1 MSGKISIS
9 GIRVVMNLLI
19 AGTLIFGFS
28 IIAEAMHQLL
38 FNPETIDILDRDHPW
53 LRPTTDVTL
62 MLDKAVIAEDD
73 VVYETVQQNILIHDI
88 LERFL
93 FVVITVLIF
102 FQLKKLLI
110 AINGTSFFVRD
121 NYRIIRR
128 LSFLVL
134 LWVGSEILIYE
145 LIPVFVPPVLIQ
157 YSINFT
163 TFTESVYRNI
173 MSALDFRMLFV
184 AIILYVVAVSFR
196 EGTALKEQT
205 DLTI

>member
-28 IIAEAMHQLL
+28 IVAEEMHQLM

-73 VVYETVQQNILIHDI
+73 VVYETVQQNILMHDI

-93 FVVITVLIF
+93 FVVISVLIF

-110 AINGTSFFVRD
+110 AINGASFFVRD

-134 LWVGSEILIYE
+134 LWVGSELLIYE